1 MPIQKARVPWTLLLI
16 VLMLWGAAAARAAEP
31 SYYLALGDSLAQGV
45 QWNPAGDTPTN
56 LGYADDLHALL
67 RLRDPG
73 LTLVKLGC
81 SGETTTSMI
90 KGGNPSCAYA
100 GPQLAAA
107 VNFLENHNVGLVTID
122 IGANDIDTCISLAG
136 VDAGCALGAGAT
148 VASNLYVIL
157 NALRAASPHTLI
169 VGMNYYDP
177 FLAAY
182 TLLPVGGAAL
192 AEQSLAATTAFNT
205 TVLGDTYALFF
216 IPVADVATA
225 FQISNP
231 TPIPLLKNLPL
242 DVFLTLSW
250 TWMLAPPPFGP
261 DIHPNAAGYA
271 VIAAA
276 FAQQIA
282 SHPLPRD

>member
-1 MPIQKARVPWTLLLI
+1 MRIQNKSIRFVALFF
-16 VLMLWGAAAARAAEP
+16 VLMLSGAALAQAAGP
-31 SYYLALGDSLAQGV
+31 SYYLALGDSLSQGI
-45 QWNPAGDTPTN
+45 QWTPTGDMPTN
-56 LGYADDLHALL
+56 HGYADDLHALL

-73 LTLVKLGC
+73 LNLVKLGC

-90 KGGNPSCAYA
+90 EGGNSSCAYA

-107 VNFLENHNVGLVTID
+107 VNFLENHKVDLVTLD
-122 IGANDIDTCISLAG
+122 IGANDIDSCISLAG
-136 VDAGCALGAGAT
+136 INQSCALGAGST
-148 VASNLYVIL
+148 VASNLLVIL

-182 TLLPVGGAAL
+182 TLLPGTGPAL

-205 TVLGDTYALFF
+205 VLGDAYALFYV
-216 IPVADVATA
+216 PVADVATA

-231 TPIPLLKNLPL
+231 TPIPLLKNLPVN
-242 DVFLTLSW
+242 VFLTLSW

-261 DIHPNAAGYA
+261 DIHANDLGYA
-271 VIAAA
+271 VIAGA
-276 FAQQIA
+276 FAEQIA
-282 SHPLPRD
+282 LHRLPPD